1 MKVLRLGLPKGSLQ
15 EITISLFHQAGFNIK
30 VRERSYFPDVD
41 DDELECVLMKPQ
53 EVGHYVEIGELDAGI
68 TGKDWL
74 LETEADV
81 IEVAEFSYGRS
92 GFKPVKWV
100 LAVPEN
106 SNINSVKDLEG
117 KRIATEVVNI
127 TKKYLA
133 KHKVSATVEFS
144 WGATE
149 VKPPRL
155 ADAIVELTETG
166 RSLKENRLR
175 IVDVVLEST
184 TKFVANK
191 LAWEDSWKREKIENI
206 VMLLESAI
214 LANKKVGLMMNVHKN
229 NLDNVLGVL
238 PAMLKPTISPLSD
251 KDWVDVITIID
262 RESIKHLIPKLKRAG
277 AVGIVEFPLNKV
289 IP

>member
-1 MKVLRLGLPKGSLQ
+1 MNILRLGLPKGSLQ
-15 EITISLFHQAGFNIK
+15 DITISLFRQAGFEIRL
-30 VRERSYFPDVD
+30 RERSYFPDVD

-53 EVGHYVEIGELDAGI
+53 EVGRYVEMGELDAGI
-68 TGKDWL
+68 TGKDWI
-74 LETEADV
+74 LETQVEV
-81 IEVAEFSYGRS
+81 VEVAEFIYARS
-92 GFKPVKWV
+92 GFKSTRWV

-106 SNINSVKDLEG
+106 SSIKSIKDLQG

-133 KHKVSATVEFS
+133 KYDVSAVVEFS

-175 IVDVVLEST
+175 IIDTVLESS
-184 TKFVANK
+184 TKFIANK
-191 LAWEDSWKREKIENI
+191 KSWINLWKKEKIENV
-206 VMLLESAI
+206 VMLLQSAI

-229 NLDNVLGVL
+229 DLDNILSIL
-238 PAMLKPTISPLSD
+238 PAMLKPTISSLVD
-251 KDWVDVITIID
+251 KDWIDVITIID
-262 RESIKHLIPKLKRAG
+262 KKDIKHLIPKLKRAG
-277 AVGIVEFPLNKV
+277 AIGIVEFPLNKV
-289 IP
+289 IQ